1 MFCKPQAEYR
11 TSEKTTSWKSFPSCP
26 EARQAA
32 YERHGARIPKIEF
45 LNLNL
50 SLLLYDIQ
58 SPFYWPILKKTILYS
73 GFKNTEK
80 KIRKTRNSSYP

>member
-11 TSEKTTSWKSFPSCP
+11 TSQKTNSWETFPSGR

-45 LNLNL
+45 LNL
-50 SLLLYDIQ
+50 
-58 SPFYWPILKKTILYS
+58 
-73 GFKNTEK
+73 
-80 KIRKTRNSSYP
+80 KTRVFCFMLFKVPSTGEI